1 MRRFEMS
8 VKNDEVKCASIACG
22 KTRYDSFIARIA
34 QVILVFI
41 LVYAL
46 LVALVG
52 CNSIDKVYIEAD
64 LATYGA
70 IAPEYSSYVGQDES
84 LSDDEKQ
91 DRYALL
97 DSWLRRIYSVD
108 MN

>member
-1 MRRFEMS
+1 M
-8 VKNDEVKCASIACG
+8 
-22 KTRYDSFIARIA
+22 
-34 QVILVFI
+34 
-41 LVYAL
+41 AL
-46 LVALVG
+46 FFAFAFALFG

>member
-1 MRRFEMS
+1 MS
-8 VKNDEVKCASIACG
+8 TGSDWKSCAKIIFGMALFFAFAFA
-22 KTRYDSFIARIA
+22 SF
-34 QVILVFI
+34 
-41 LVYAL
+41 
-46 LVALVG
+46 G
-52 CNSIDKVYIEAD
+52 CNSVDKVYIEAD
-64 LATYGA
+64 LATYRA

>member
-1 MRRFEMS
+1 MNSRMLKHLLS
-8 VKNDEVKCASIACG
+8 M
-22 KTRYDSFIARIA
+22 T
-34 QVILVFI
+34 
-41 LVYAL
+41 
-46 LVALVG
+46 LVACFAMSLLACSG
-52 CNSIDKVYIEAD
+52 IDKVYIEAD

-70 IAPEYSSYVGQDES
+70 IAPEYSNYVSNDES
-84 LSDDEKQ
+84 LTEDEKQ